1 MKSNNSRT
9 PCAAKKELSVAL
21 MPMEFVSLDN
31 FHRCTMRPGE
41 ALAVFVHDLK
51 KLLKQAM
58 PGLDA
63 PGREQLLLHQFL
75 AGIPEYVS
83 RQLRATDEIKTLG
96 IAVTRA
102 RLLMTID
109 DHGQAAAVTEG
120 PTEVQLLREQVAL
133 LAEHVSTLSTSRP
146 VASGQQR
153 PIGIDRGA
161 SVAIV
166 SDTFSVS
173 VPTVTEAL
181 ILATASR
188 VAKLDTSLKSA
199 VRETT

>member
-1 MKSNNSRT
+1 MHGWNEVTDSTQVADAPRGRGPRSLVGVSEEQQQSYPT
-9 PCAAKKELSVAL
+9 AKKELSIAL
-21 MPMEFVSLDN
+21 MPVEFASLNN
-31 FHRCTMRPGE
+31 FHRRTMRPGE
-41 ALAVFVHDLK
+41 ALAVFVQGLK
-51 KLLKQAM
+51 KFLEQAM
-58 PGLDA
+58 LGLDA

-83 RQLRATDEIKTLG
+83 RQLRATGEIKTLG

-161 SVAIV
+161 SVAIACR
-166 SDTFSVS
+166 TH
-173 VPTVTEAL
+173 
-181 ILATASR
+181 
-188 VAKLDTSLKSA
+188 SA
-199 VRETT
+199 